1 MSGEISGTD
10 KTDEK
15 KRRVIKTVVLI
26 TALCA
31 AVVAATFA
39 FKFVVSVGLGFGA
52 VYAIY
57 IAMIAFVVI
66 ACRIEKRRVADLGFR
81 KEKLFIQILIGVSI
95 AAVLSFLIG
104 ALPILIGG
112 SGASL
117 IGEKQTNTANIIYS
131 IVTYLVFIGL
141 SEELIFR
148 GYIQTQ
154 INELTKRKFVGVLI
168 AAALFGL
175 WHIINGSWA
184 QVASAFLIG
193 CVFGF
198 CKEYMKNCSL
208 LSLIIAH
215 GLFDALL
222 VVVGLILL

>member
-1 MSGEISGTD
+1 MSDEMKNVNETD
-10 KTDEK
+10 AEK
-15 KRRVIKTVVLI
+15 QRVIKNVILI

-31 AVVAATFA
+31 AEVAATFV
-39 FKFVVSVGLGFGA
+39 FKFVVSVGLGFWA
-52 VYAIY
+52 SYAIY

-66 ACRIEKRRVADLGFR
+66 VCRIEKRRVADLGFR
-81 KEKLFIQILIGVSI
+81 KEKLSIQILVGVSI

-117 IGEKQTNTANIIYS
+117 IGPKQTNTGNIIYS

-141 SEELIFR
+141 VEELIFR
-148 GYIQTQ
+148 GYIQTR
-154 INELTKRKFVGVLI
+154 INELTRHKFVGVLI

-184 QVASAFLIG
+184 QVAYTFLIG

-198 CKEYMKNCSL
+198 CKEYVKNCSL